1 MLSPEK
7 REQFRKGP
15 AQAIE
20 DDIKAF
26 VSTSPLNRMP
36 STRELVIFDEPLV
49 RFADGDDPL
58 YDRYKTIID
67 ATHLTPREAL
77 AQGLGRAI
85 EDLPARLSVISWVL
99 PITDDTRRSNRLEK
113 EVPSRRWSHTRYY
126 GEEFNDAVRK
136 HVVDVL
142 TEVGALAISPYLQPY
157 FRTMSNEQVGL
168 FSNWSERHTA
178 YAAGH
183 GTFSLSDGFITKR
196 GIAHRCG
203 SVVTDLPLP
212 PSGRTY
218 TDHLSNCLFY
228 VDGSCKACITRC
240 PAGAISEQGHDK
252 RQCSGYLREIGY
264 LPLSEEYK
272 DESSVYGCGLCQTK
286 VPCEYRIPAKVEKLR
301 KGGG

>member
-7 REQFRKGP
+7 REQVRKEP

-36 STRELVIFDEPLV
+36 STRALVVFDEPLV
-49 RFADGDDPL
+49 RFADGSDPL
-58 YDRYKTIID
+58 YDQYKTIID

-77 AQGLGRAI
+77 AQGLDRAI

-99 PITDDTRRSNRLEK
+99 PITGDTRSSNRLEK

-126 GEEFNDAVRK
+126 GEVFNAELRR
-136 HVVDVL
+136 HVAEVL
-142 TEVGALAISPYLQPY
+142 TEAGFLAVAPMLQPY
-157 FRTMSNEQVGL
+157 FSTTTNEQVGL

-183 GTFSLSDGFITKR
+183 GTFRLSDGFIAKR

-212 PSGRTY
+212 ASPRIY
-218 TDHLSNCLFY
+218 TDH
-228 VDGSCKACITRC
+228 
-240 PAGAISEQGHDK
+240 
-252 RQCSGYLREIGY
+252 
-264 LPLSEEYK
+264 
-272 DESSVYGCGLCQTK
+272 
-286 VPCEYRIPAKVEKLR
+286 
-301 KGGG
+301 